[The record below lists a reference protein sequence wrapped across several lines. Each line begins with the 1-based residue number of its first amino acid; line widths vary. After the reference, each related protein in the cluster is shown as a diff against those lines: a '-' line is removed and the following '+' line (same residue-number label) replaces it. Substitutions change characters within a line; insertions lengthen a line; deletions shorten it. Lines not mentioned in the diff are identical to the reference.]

1 MKKGKTS
8 RYLKYAIGEIILVV
22 IGILIAL
29 QINNWNQDRKDRTS
43 ERKLLE
49 NIHRD
54 FIQNKIQFDSVK
66 AINYR
71 NLEALNSKIALFP
84 LNQDSFKIKAYF
96 KLPGVQNISFNPYSS
111 SIESVI
117 NSNAIQLIQDEEL
130 QKYLVSWKDVLVDY
144 QEEEIAY
151 FKFLNEQFYPYLRA
165 NIDLTG
171 VNKKVNWSVLS
182 SMKTQNMIIARRN
195 QIKGI
200 IKAIEEEPIENH
212 INAIVR
218 LTAPKDE

>member
-1 MKKGKTS
+1 MEKGKTS
-8 RYLKYAIGEIILVV
+8 RYLKYAIGEIVLVV

-54 FIQNKIQFDSVK
+54 FTQNKIQFDSVK

-71 NLEALNSKIALFP
+71 NLERLNRKIALFP
-84 LNQDSFKIKAYF
+84 LERDSIKIKAYL
-96 KLPGVQNISFNPYSS
+96 KIPGIQDISYNPYSS

-117 NSNAIQLIQDEEL
+117 NSNAIQLIQDEDL

-165 NIDLTG
+165 NFDLTG
-171 VNKKVNWSVLS
+171 LSKEVNWSVLS
-182 SMKTQNMIIARRN
+182 SIKTQNMLIARRN
-195 QIKGI
+195 QIKNI

-218 LTAPKDE
+218 LTTAKDN